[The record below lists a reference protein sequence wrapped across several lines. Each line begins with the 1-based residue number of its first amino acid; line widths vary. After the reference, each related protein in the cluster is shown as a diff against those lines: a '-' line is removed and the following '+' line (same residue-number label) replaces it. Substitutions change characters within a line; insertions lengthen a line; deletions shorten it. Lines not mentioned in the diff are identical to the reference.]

1 MGGLALGAQETHP
14 GERVG
19 WQLARIAPLG
29 DVPRAPSSFHCVIDG
44 SPALSLDHVS
54 TGIGLFDHQQFF
66 VKDIDYGAG
75 NGVESRL
82 AEPSVIFQEIP
93 SNEPKTYF
101 MVTCCPNIESR
112 EPHFVTS
119 MTAPVAS
126 GWSGCRVGL
135 APTWT
140 RLLAKNASGAMKR
153 ASARS
158 RAAKAASISRLVLA
172 LRT

>member
-1 MGGLALGAQETHP
+1 VGGLALGAQETHP

-82 AEPSVIFQEIP
+82 AEPSAIFQEIP

-101 MVTCCPNIESR
+101 MVTFCPNIESR
-112 EPHFVTS
+112 EPTIGPVLGENPIKRSSTHDTRCRRRVRFS
-119 MTAPVAS
+119 AAPP
-126 GWSGCRVGL
+126 RV
-135 APTWT
+135 
-140 RLLAKNASGAMKR
+140 
-153 ASARS
+153 
-158 RAAKAASISRLVLA
+158 
-172 LRT
+172 